1 MLDLRTFFKN
11 HFNTREVS
19 DDNLRKFVEDH
30 LNRMVAN
37 NSTGLYTQ
45 IIQDTQV
52 FYDTFNTFIKQEDQ
66 TFTSQQGKTMLTDKI
81 LADFIALV
89 SRREGTVRAE
99 FGKDSPEYQE
109 FFPMGLNEYHQVSK
123 ANAEML
129 MERMRNKGI
138 LYVNNVGQGFVTAFS
153 TILTDFLAAR
163 NTQLQVMGEVDTL
176 KSNAAQA
183 RQALSIQL
191 MKNLLFI
198 AMQFVGE
205 TDRTDDFFSQEMI
218 SRKISNENGSNKE
231 AAPANK
237 IINIESQ
244 GIIPT
249 TEITFENTGT
259 VPLRIGLSNDD
270 ISLPS
275 NVGTVV
281 QSGKLLISTASLL
294 GTGTYLNVENSTNID
309 GEFTALIL

>member
-37 NSTGLYTQ
+37 NATGLYSQ
-45 IIQDTQV
+45 IIQDTQNL
-52 FYDTFNTFIKQEDQ
+52 YDSFNTFIKQEDQ

-138 LYVNNVGQGFVTAFS
+138 LYINNVGQGFVTAFS

-183 RQALSIQL
+183 RQALSVQL

-205 TDRTDDFFSQEMI
+205 IDRTDDFFSQEMI
-218 SRKISNENGSNKE
+218 RRKVSNENGSNKE

-237 IINIESQ
+237 VTNIESQ

-259 VPLRIGLSNDD
+259 VPLRIGLSNDE
-270 ISLPS
+270 ISLPN
-275 NVGTVV
+275 NVGTIV
-281 QSGKLLISTASLL
+281 QAGKMLISTASLL
-294 GTGTYLNVENSTNID
+294 GTGTCLNVENSTNTD